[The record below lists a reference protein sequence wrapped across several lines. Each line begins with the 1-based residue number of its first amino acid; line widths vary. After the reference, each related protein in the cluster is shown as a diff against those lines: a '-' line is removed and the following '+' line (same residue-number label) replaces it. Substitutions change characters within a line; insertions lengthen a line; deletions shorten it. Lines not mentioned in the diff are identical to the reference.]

1 MEPGSTGVTLIRRRK
16 DTEKSTWRTHRYF
29 VHFESR
35 IHVKFPRQIDVI
47 ISTWIH
53 LSKSM

>member
-35 IHVKFPRQIDVI
+35 IHVKFTRQIDVI